1 MRFNLQ
7 DVKKSIHRRS
17 GELSVSLHFLSE
29 HELQDEITQLIAYH
43 ERLLGQ
49 PYHQFSLD
57 EVRGLIGDYRLAQ
70 CLYATLSHWYSWQPH
85 TWTDVLQAYDASGTA
100 TQLLQDAQIS
110 SPAQL
115 RLALYTY
122 VNEQHHGFLNTQQRG
137 TMLTS
142 FATLYQLQ
150 AAQLEYLLAMDSEDE
165 AILTRNTSTPPTVS
179 EAITLY
185 NQWAFE
191 AALLQASSVRFV
203 IDCTAFGRAS
213 TETTPLIS
221 TGVGAVIKRLC
232 YLARKMGV
240 YYDLAYEEGER
251 TMQDAPRLLLTLYG
265 PQEVTGTAQ
274 QYGLRLARL
283 CRLLLGYSGT
293 TATGRNGKKTQKANL
308 ATGVVSAEATIHFL
322 QRTYMLAMD
331 SHLLRFLHAKP
342 DESEQTTIASVS
354 SDTTLFDSGIEQ
366 AFAEAFS
373 ALAQGQSIRGVHGWQ
388 LEREPEPLLLE
399 QSIFI
404 PDFALTRPPYRIYME
419 ILGFW
424 TPSYRE
430 RKVQKLQAL
439 QERRDIV
446 LAIPIEAKV
455 AFASIAPYF
464 PIIYYDGQL
473 SASEVIS
480 VLESHYDDFA
490 ERFAQMDVSTIRA
503 LVQERGLLS
512 ERDCYELL
520 HCYRRSELQEMAERV
535 IEETNTGDLLFVA
548 GVGLYAQTWMGQIE
562 KNVLQWIAQQR
573 QTATIQVGEVFQ
585 ELRRSYPMLASCED
599 TTLEALISCWT
610 GIQLNRTS
618 IFDLT
623 LQIIERKDGDELK
636 SYLYDEIESDK
647 FSLQADIKVVNKRVR
662 ERHVTT
668 KKRSESEV
676 THQEDL
682 WENIE

>member
-7 DVKKSIHRRS
+7 DVKKSIHRRG
-17 GELSVSLHFLSE
+17 GELSVSLHFLRE

-43 ERLLGQ
+43 ERMLGQ
-49 PYHQFSLD
+49 PYRQFSLD
-57 EVRGLIGDYRLAQ
+57 EVRGLVGDYRLAQ
-70 CLYATLSHWYSWQPH
+70 CLYATLSHWYSWQPRA
-85 TWTDVLQAYDASGTA
+85 WFDVLQEYDATGATA
-100 TQLLQDAQIS
+100 QSLQDAQIS

-122 VNEQHHGFLNTQQRG
+122 VNERHHGFLNTQQRS
-137 TMLTS
+137 TTLTS

-150 AAQLEYLLAMDSEDE
+150 PAQLEYLLTMDSEDE
-165 AILTRNTSTPPTVS
+165 AILTRTTLMPPTAQEVM
-179 EAITLY
+179 TLY
-185 NQWAFE
+185 NQWTFE

-203 IDCTAFGRAS
+203 IDCAAFGRA
-213 TETTPLIS
+213 TPETTPLIS

-240 YYDLAYEEGER
+240 YYDLAYEERER
-251 TMQDAPRLLLTLYG
+251 SIEDTPRLLLTLYG

-293 TATGRNGKKTQKANL
+293 IATGKGGKKTQKANL
-308 ATGVVSAEATIHFL
+308 ATGVVSAEAIIHFL
-322 QRTYMLAMD
+322 QRTYTLAMD
-331 SHLLRFLHAKP
+331 AQLLRFLHAKP
-342 DESEQTTIASVS
+342 DESGQATTVS
-354 SDTTLFDSGIEQ
+354 TREDSTLFDSSIEQ
-366 AFAEAFS
+366 TFAEAFS

-404 PDFALTRPPYRIYME
+404 PDFALTRPPYRIYVE

-439 QERRDIV
+439 QERHDIV
-446 LAIPIEAKV
+446 LAIPVEAKA
-455 AFASIAPYF
+455 AFSSIALHF

-480 VLESHYDDFA
+480 VLEHHYDDFA
-490 ERFAQMDVSTIRA
+490 QRLAQLDIAAIREM
-503 LVQERGLLS
+503 VQERGILS
-512 ERDCYELL
+512 ERDCYEVL
-520 HCYRRSELQEMAERV
+520 HCYRRSELQQMAQH
-535 IEETNTGDLLFVA
+535 ITQETNTGEVCFVA
-548 GVGLYAQTWMGQIE
+548 GVGLYTLTWMGQIE

-573 QTATIQVGEVFQ
+573 QTATIHIGEVFQ
-585 ELRRSYPMLASCED
+585 ELRRTYSGLANCED
-599 TTLEALISCWT
+599 TTLEAIISCWS
-610 GIQLNRTS
+610 GVQLNRST
-618 IFDLT
+618 IFDAT
-623 LQIIERKDGDELK
+623 LQVVEKLERDELK
-636 SYLYDEIESDK
+636 SSVYDEMENNK
-647 FSLQADIKVVNKRVR
+647 ASLQANVKVVNKRVR
-662 ERHVTT
+662 ERRVTV
-668 KKRSESEV
+668 KKRSGSEV